1 MSSSDELNRR
11 KFLERMGLAAAL
23 GAGLSASSLA
33 DSSPQPESYSFIN
46 SYGETTPVNP
56 DVLAAGVMPPPG
68 MFPTSNVPNNANL
81 RPNDAPVNQPDQPN
95 SQAAQ
100 PNILMIMVDQLRAPK
115 WFPPG
120 ASSAIAAMTPA
131 IASLQTNACVFPN
144 YFPAATACTPSRATL
159 QTGLYS
165 QQECMFL
172 GHSSDPPSPLPG
184 TYADLQTAFPTI
196 GTALRD
202 QGYDTA
208 WIGKWHLSAT
218 DSGVVSGQSCDL
230 TGYGYNNLNN
240 LPSTDKSK
248 SPLIALGIPAG
259 APTPSPDG
267 WVNEGAQNGIV
278 GGSISMSPQ
287 IDGDS
292 PEWYAADVDIF
303 DWVKNNWKPKQPS
316 VPWFLGVSFINPHDI
331 AFFPYYFYSSLPSM
345 FTPKIGSGAPDFQFP
360 LPNPAGTG
368 TPAGSGI
375 IPTLPTAF
383 TSNAIYVDPAG
394 NPWNGTDQI
403 TAYNSA
409 PTGFAGKPDL
419 QTSFKGLLLAIAG
432 GVKPQGSDT
441 WSSAQTSNWQLGW
454 ESFLN
459 HYLWMQ
465 ICVDRQIAALL
476 NLFSQADLANT
487 IILFLSDHGEYGG
500 SHTLNDKGA
509 AAYDEAI
516 NVPLFIKYPGQKNTV
531 TVPQMVSSVDV
542 LPYLLDLST
551 GGNGWRT
558 SGKYTYLSNR
568 ESITDFIYT
577 ASNPGISQYRRQ
589 VTVPD
594 YQGNSVTL
602 QYIFHTFDE
611 LAASETFIADTLFS
625 KAQPPPQFRHVLA
638 LRTAVAVNASG
649 VPTAGGKIVRY
660 DTWVCNSTAPP
671 GLNGNAP
678 VASYHPQYEFY
689 NYATR
694 GLYPNGNSS
703 ELRNDVTLDSSGEPT
718 GTSASYLAALNG
730 AVAADLY
737 FSALPA
743 SPISSTL
750 ATAQS
755 NAQAAYL
762 ALSGT
767 GTGGSGC

>member
-1 MSSSDELNRR
+1 
-11 KFLERMGLAAAL
+11 MGLAAAL

-33 DSSPQPESYSFIN
+33 DSSPQPQSYSFIN
-46 SYGETTPVNP
+46 SYGEVTPVNP
-56 DVLAAGVMPPPG
+56 DVLAAGIMPPPG
-68 MFPTSNVPNNANL
+68 MFPTSTVPDNANL
-81 RPNDAPVNQPDQPN
+81 RPNDGPANQPDQPN

-100 PNILMIMVDQLRAPK
+100 PNILMIMVDQLRVPK

-120 ASSAIAAMTPA
+120 AAAAVAAVTPT
-131 IASLQTNACVFPN
+131 ITSLQTSACVFPN

-172 GHSSDPPSPLPG
+172 GHSNDPATGLPG
-184 TYADLQTAFPTI
+184 TYADLQTSFPTI
-196 GTALRD
+196 GTALSD
-202 QGYDTA
+202 QGYNTA

-218 DSGVVSGQSCDL
+218 DSGVASGQSCDL
-230 TGYGYNNLNN
+230 KPYGYASNYN
-240 LPSTDKSK
+240 LPNQNASL
-248 SPLIALGIPAG
+248 SPLTNFGYPG

-267 WVNEGAQNGIV
+267 WVNEGLQAGAV
-278 GGSISMSPQ
+278 GGAVSMSPQ
-287 IDGDS
+287 IDSDS
-292 PEWYAADVDIF
+292 PEWYAADVDITA
-303 DWVKNNWKPKQPS
+303 WVGNNWRPNKPAT
-316 VPWFLGVSFINPHDI
+316 PWFLGVSYINPHDI
-331 AFFPYYFYSSLPSM
+331 AFCPYYFFSTLPPWYI
-345 FTPKIGSGAPDFQFP
+345 TKVGSHTPDFQFP
-360 LPNPAGTG
+360 PPDSAGTG
-368 TPAGSGI
+368 LPPGSGL
-375 IPTLPTAF
+375 IPPLPTVF
-383 TSNAIYVDPAG
+383 TSNSIYVDAAG
-394 NPWNGTDQI
+394 NTWNGTDQI

-409 PTGFAGKPDL
+409 PPGFAGKPDL
-419 QTSFKGLLLAIAG
+419 QTSFKTLLLRIAG

-454 ESFLN
+454 EDFLN
-459 HYLWMQ
+459 HYIWMQ
-465 ICVDRQIAALL
+465 ACVDRQISSLL
-476 NLFSQADLANT
+476 SLFSQSDLANT

-500 SHTLNDKGA
+500 SHTLNDKGG
-509 AAYDEAI
+509 AAYEEAI
-516 NVPLFIKYPGQKNTV
+516 NVPLFIKYPAQKSAV

-594 YQGNSVTL
+594 YQGNNVTL

-611 LAASETFIADTLFS
+611 IAASETMISDSLFS
-625 KAQPPPQFRHVLA
+625 SAQPPPAYTHVLA
-638 LRTAVAVNASG
+638 MRTAVAQNASG

-660 DTWVCNSTAPP
+660 DTWVCNTTAPP

-678 VASYHPQYEFY
+678 KASYHPQYEFY

-694 GLYPNGNSS
+694 GLYPKGNTS
-703 ELRNDVTLDSSGEPT
+703 ELKNDVTLDSSGEPT
-718 GTSASYLAALNG
+718 GTSAAYLAALNG
-730 AVAADLY
+730 AVALDLY
-737 FSALPA
+737 FGALPA
-743 SPISSTL
+743 SSISATL
-750 ATAQS
+750 ATAHS

-762 ALSGT
+762 TISGT
-767 GTGGSGC
+767 GTGGTNCQS